1 MAIEK
6 RFQNCNRED
15 STGCALEDDRFWIG
29 LTDHDTEGVWKWAS
43 SGQKFNTSAF
53 KSSRGSGSLSYYGSD
68 SNDDW
73 PWADGEP
80 NGMKREDCVTVRLDH
95 HNQKLP
101 KLNDI
106 SCETEL
112 QVICERSHF
121 NELDIDNLPQ

>member
-6 RFQNCNRED
+6 RFENCNRED
-15 STGCALEDDRFWIG
+15 YQGCALEDDRFWIG
-29 LTDHDTEGVWKWAS
+29 MTDHDTEGVWKWAS

-53 KSSRGSGSLSYYGSD
+53 KSSRGAGSWLSNSD
-68 SNDDW
+68 NNW
-73 PWADGEP
+73 PWEDNEP
-80 NGMKREDCVTVRLDH
+80 NGKKREDCARVGLDH
-95 HNQKLP
+95 HHEKLP

-121 NELDIDNLPQ
+121 NQLDVDNLPQ